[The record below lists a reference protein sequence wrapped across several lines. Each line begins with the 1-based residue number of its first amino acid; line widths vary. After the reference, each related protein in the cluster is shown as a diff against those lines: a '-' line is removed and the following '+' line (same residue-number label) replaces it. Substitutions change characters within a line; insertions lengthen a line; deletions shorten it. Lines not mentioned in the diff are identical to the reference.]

1 MNDFI
6 SVVVPAYN
14 EESRIPPTLE
24 KVHAYCKE
32 KFSDF
37 EILVVDDG
45 SSDNTAL
52 VVKNLSVYLDH
63 VNLIHY
69 PQNAG
74 KGHAVRKGVL
84 SSRGNLLLICD
95 ADLSTPIEELEKLVP
110 FIKSDYDIAIG
121 SRGLRESDIVQRQP
135 WYREAMGK
143 TFNIFVRMLAVGG
156 ISDTQCG
163 FKLFRGD
170 VARGLFSK
178 ARIDGFSFD
187 VEVLYLAKKAEYTI
201 KEVPVRWIN
210 SPFSRVVL
218 MSDPMR
224 MFLELL
230 IIKFNALT
238 GKYNKSGQNL
248 PELSISEKD
257 QEEQDIEL

>member
-6 SVVVPAYN
+6 SVVIPAYN

-32 KFSDF
+32 KFREF

-45 SSDNTAL
+45 SLDKTVS
-52 VVKNLSVYLDH
+52 VVKNIGMHLDH
-63 VNLIHY
+63 INLIHY

-95 ADLSTPIEELEKLVP
+95 ADLSTPIEELEKLVH
-110 FIKSDYDIAIG
+110 FIHSDYDIAIG
-121 SRGLRESDIVQRQP
+121 SRGLRDSCIVQRQP
-135 WYREAMGK
+135 WYREGMGK
-143 TFNIFVRMLAVGG
+143 TFNLFVRILAIGG
-156 ISDTQCG
+156 IKDTQCG

-170 VARGLFSK
+170 VARAIFSK
-178 ARIDGFSFD
+178 AGINGFSFD
-187 VEVLYLAKKAEYTI
+187 VEVLYLAKKAGHTI

-218 MSDPMR
+218 MGDPMK

-230 IIKFNALT
+230 IIRFNALT
-238 GKYNKSGQNL
+238 GKYNKLGAK
-248 PELSISEKD
+248 SERVVD
-257 QEEQDIEL
+257 P